1 MSLRFENKVA
11 VVTGGGS
18 GIGRAIAIK
27 FAEEGAKV
35 VIAGRREKALQE
47 TAQFNSNI
55 SYVVAD
61 ITKTENVKDIIDYV
75 KDNLGGKID
84 ILVNNA
90 GYCPVQPL
98 KEITMADYDNA
109 FNLDVRALVDMTIQ
123 ALPLVIEAK
132 GNIINLSTVGA
143 THRAPNLSMY
153 VGAKAAVE
161 NFTRCWAIEL
171 AADGVRVNAIAPGA
185 VDTEIWTVPGLTE
198 EQAKAHRDGI
208 AATIPCNRFAR
219 PEEIANVAAFLAS
232 EDASYVSGAIYAV
245 DGAQG
250 AS

>member
-1 MSLRFENKVA
+1 MTNRFQDKV
-11 VVTGGGS
+11 VVITGGGS
-18 GIGRAIAIK
+18 GIGRAMAVK
-27 FAEEGAKV
+27 LAKEGAFV
-35 VIAGRREKALQE
+35 VIAGRRESALKE
-47 TAQFNSNI
+47 TAALNKNI

-61 ITKTENVKDIIDYV
+61 ITKTSNITDIVNFINKEY
-75 KDNLGGKID
+75 GGKID
-84 ILVNNA
+84 VLINNA

-98 KEITMADYDNA
+98 KDITLEDYDNA

-123 ALPLVIEAK
+123 SLPAILKAK

-185 VDTEIWTVPGLTE
+185 VDTDIWTVPGLTE
-198 EQAKAHRDGI
+198 EQALAHRANI
-208 AATIPCNRFAR
+208 AKTIPCNRFAV

-232 EDASYVSGAIYAV
+232 DEASYVSGAIYAV